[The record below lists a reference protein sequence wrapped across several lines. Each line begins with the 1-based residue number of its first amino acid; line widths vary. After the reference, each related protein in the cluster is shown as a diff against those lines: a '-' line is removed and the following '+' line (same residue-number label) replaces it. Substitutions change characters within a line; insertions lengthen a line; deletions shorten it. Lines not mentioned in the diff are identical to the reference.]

1 MTMSHFSI
9 VACVVAILQ
18 GVSQEATKNSHICPQ
33 YNMTLK
39 KIYGLGSLLYCT
51 VCVVAWRQFY
61 TVFKKTVHLCFQF
74 YNQFV

>member
-33 YNMTLK
+33 YN
-39 KIYGLGSLLYCT
+39 
-51 VCVVAWRQFY
+51 
-61 TVFKKTVHLCFQF
+61 TVFKKLFIFAFNFTINLFKT
-74 YNQFV
+74 